1 MRLTVAV
8 VAYGRYRYLDEA
20 AASIARQTRPP
31 DEVLVFT
38 DNREAVRPIFQKHN
52 VDAEILQE
60 PDLTLCATYAR
71 IGEVAS
77 GGYVMPLEDDDVF
90 KPEKLERLEPVL
102 KEGRWT
108 LVKHAADFID
118 AESKP
123 TTWIQQPE
131 ESAVITRENAWQL
144 YHRSP
149 YHAWPS
155 TFAIKTDLLK
165 RHGEI
170 LKHQLLLM
178 ADVAIFTLAL
188 NDGEVLYQPEKLTY
202 YRIGTGHSQLMI
214 CNDFPKVVCTWN
226 KYAHD
231 LDFLSKYIDVEEINK
246 IIIYEYI
253 IYLSKIYILNTK
265 FDCTFKYKTSY
276 FSLVEKSLAA
286 VAKRVYPPRAVLF
299 AWVSPLLGRRSAT
312 KMYYSPWATPL
323 VLLLPLYAGVS
334 PLLGR
339 RSATEIFYKLW
350 CRRLQKSA
358 EK

>member
-20 AASIARQTRPP
+20 AVSIARQTRPP

-38 DNREAVRPIFQKHN
+38 DNREAVRPIFQKHG

-60 PDLTLCATYAR
+60 PDLTYCATYAR

-77 GGYVMPLEDDDVF
+77 GDYVLPLEDDDVF

-131 ESAVITRENAWQL
+131 NPAVITRENAWQL
-144 YHRSP
+144 YRRFP

-155 TFAIKTDLLK
+155 TFAVKTDLLK

-170 LKHQLLLM
+170 LKRMLLH
-178 ADVAIFTLAL
+178 ADFAIFTLAL
-188 NDGEVLYQPEKLTY
+188 NDGEVLYHPEKLTY
-202 YRIGTGHSQLMI
+202 YRIGVGNSQLII
-214 CNDFPKVVCTWN
+214 CNDLPKVVCTWN
-226 KYAHD
+226 KYTHD
-231 LDFLSKYIDVEEINK
+231 YDILSKYIDIKEINK
-246 IIIYEYI
+246 IINYSYI
-253 IYLSKIYILNTK
+253 SHLVNIYILNAK
-265 FDCTFKYKTSY
+265 FDCIFKYKVSY
-276 FSLVEKSLAA
+276 LSFVKKTF
-286 VAKRVYPPRAVLF
+286 VMVVKRVYPLRRAVLF
-299 AWVSPLLGRRSAT
+299 AWVSPLLGRKKVAEI
-312 KMYYSPWATPL
+312 YY
-323 VLLLPLYAGVS
+323 
-334 PLLGR
+334 R
-339 RSATEIFYKLW
+339 RM
-350 CRRLQKSA
+350 CRRLQKPA
-358 EK
+358 E

>member
-38 DNREAVRPIFQKHN
+38 DNREAVRSIFQKHN

-77 GGYVMPLEDDDVF
+77 GNYVLPLEDDDVF
-90 KPEKLERLEPVL
+90 KPEKMERLEPVL

-131 ESAVITRENAWQL
+131 ESAIITRENAWQL
-144 YHRSP
+144 YRRFP

-170 LKHQLLLM
+170 LKRMFLH
-178 ADVAIFTLAL
+178 ADIAIFTLAL
-188 NDGEVLYQPEKLTY
+188 KDGEVLYQPEKLTY
-202 YRIGTGHSQLMI
+202 YRIGTGHSQTKT
-214 CNDFPKVVCTWN
+214 CNDIPKVVCTWN
-226 KYAHD
+226 KYSHD
-231 LDFLSKYIDVEEINK
+231 DYILSKYIDIKEINK
-246 IIIYEYI
+246 IINHSYI
-253 IYLSKIYILNTK
+253 FHLVNIYILNSK
-265 FDCTFKYKTSY
+265 FDCIFKYKVSY
-276 FSLVEKSLAA
+276 LSFVKKTF
-286 VAKRVYPPRAVLF
+286 VTVVNRVYPLRRAVLF
-299 AWVSPLLGRRSAT
+299 AWVSPLLGRKKVAEI
-312 KMYYSPWATPL
+312 YY
-323 VLLLPLYAGVS
+323 
-334 PLLGR
+334 R
-339 RSATEIFYKLW
+339 RM
-350 CRRLQKSA
+350 CRRLQKPA
-358 EK
+358 E

>member
-8 VAYGRYRYLDEA
+8 VAYGRYKYLDEA

-38 DNREAVRPIFQKHN
+38 DNREAVRPIFQKHG

-77 GGYVMPLEDDDVF
+77 GDYVLPLEDDDVF

-102 KEGRWT
+102 KGGRWT

-131 ESAVITRENAWQL
+131 EPVVITRENAWQL
-144 YHRSP
+144 YLRFR

-170 LKHQLLLM
+170 LKRLLLH
-178 ADVAIFTLAL
+178 ADFAIFTLAL
-188 NDGEVLYQPEKLTY
+188 KDGEVLYQPEKLTY
-202 YRIGTGHSQLMI
+202 YRIGTGHSQI
-214 CNDFPKVVCTWN
+214 KTCNDIPKVVCTWN
-226 KYAHD
+226 KYSHD
-231 LDFLSKYIDVEEINK
+231 HDILSKYIDIKEINK
-246 IIIYEYI
+246 IINNQYI
-253 IYLSKIYILNTK
+253 FHLVNIYILNTK
-265 FDCTFKYKTSY
+265 FDCIFKYKVSY
-276 FSLVEKSLAA
+276 LSFVKKTFVSV
-286 VAKRVYPPRAVLF
+286 VKRVYPLRRTVLF
-299 AWVSPLLGRRSAT
+299 AWVSPLLGRKKAAEI
-312 KMYYSPWATPL
+312 YY
-323 VLLLPLYAGVS
+323 
-334 PLLGR
+334 R
-339 RSATEIFYKLW
+339 RM
-350 CRRLQKSA
+350 CRRLQNPA
-358 EK
+358 E